1 MEEKNNNS
9 NDISSNIYI
18 DISKNKTKNIELMDN
33 IEKIIKEDTFD
44 IYNLHSRLEEKNNE
58 YDKLLKE
65 NKLFKTK
72 INKIKYTQAIDIISK
87 NKDYLDFNKKING
100 YGIIAINEEKEKFKI
115 LFDRNNVFDYYI
127 VKNIE
132 IIEKKLI
139 VTKLNGETKELNYKS
154 TNLFNYDGSLKLIN
168 DINKKEKEKYIKRV
182 LKNLVEYIKYKRDT
196 HGDSKLLF
204 NRYNFGFLIPA
215 IFLTATISI
224 LAFIASSDLYNEII
238 NKNIDIVVGSI
249 GIVSTALQTFNGSLN
264 YSGKCEAHTI
274 AYAEY
279 DILYTKLKFEL
290 LNPDKSLS
298 DPISYFNETK
308 NNIIEIK
315 KKCNYIIPDEIE
327 EQYKKEALNKKM
339 NDIKNDVLETA
350 IKKKAE
356 LMVINIS
363 KDEFENIDLED
374 INDKLNFNLP

>member
-1 MEEKNNNS
+1 MK
-9 NDISSNIYI
+9 
-18 DISKNKTKNIELMDN
+18 KLLK
-33 IEKIIKEDTFD
+33 KILFD

-65 NKLFKTK
+65 NKLFRTK

-115 LFDRNNVFDYYI
+115 IFDRNNNFYNNI

-132 IIEKKLI
+132 IKEKKLF

-224 LAFIASSDLYNEII
+224 LAFIASSDIYDEIT

-249 GIVSTALQTFNGSLN
+249 GILSTAMQTFNGSLN
-264 YSGKCEAHTI
+264 YSGKSEAHTI

-290 LNPDKSLS
+290 LNPDKSITE
-298 DPISYFNETK
+298 PITYFNETK

-339 NDIKNDVLETA
+339 IDIKNDVLETA

-363 KDEFENIDLED
+363 NDKFENINLED
-374 INDKLNFNLP
+374 INEQLNFNLP

>member
-1 MEEKNNNS
+1 MEEKNS
-9 NDISSNIYI
+9 IDSSSNIYI

-33 IEKIIKEDTFD
+33 IEKIIKEETFD
-44 IYNLHSRLEEKNNE
+44 IYNLNLKLEEKNND

-65 NKLFKTK
+65 NNLFRTK

-100 YGIIAINEEKEKFKI
+100 YGIIAVNEDKDKFKI
-115 LFDRNNVFDYYI
+115 LFDRNNNFDYYI

-154 TNLFNYDGSLKLIN
+154 KNLFNYDGSLKLIN
-168 DINKKEKEKYIKRV
+168 DINQKEKEKYIKRV

-224 LAFIASSDLYNEII
+224 LAFIASSDLYDEII

-290 LNPDKSLS
+290 LNPDKSLT
-298 DPISYFNETK
+298 DPILYFNETK

-363 KDEFENIDLED
+363 NDEFENINLED
-374 INDKLNFNLP
+374 INEKLNFNLH